1 MEKVIIISRVYIL
14 TWQRC
19 ECLYWWQDRGTMS
32 LSYLQRRLQQNE
44 EDFARISEIDLEKNS
59 IKETPKK

>member
-1 MEKVIIISRVYIL
+1 
-14 TWQRC
+14 
-19 ECLYWWQDRGTMS
+19 MS

-44 EDFARISEIDLEKNS
+44 EDFARISEIDLERNS

>member
-1 MEKVIIISRVYIL
+1 MHLYSALVAM
-14 TWQRC
+14 WMFC
-19 ECLYWWQDRGTMS
+19 EWWQDRSSTMS

>member
-1 MEKVIIISRVYIL
+1 MHLFSDLALLAAMWVF
-14 TWQRC
+14 C
-19 ECLYWWQDRGTMS
+19 EWWQDGSCTMS